1 MRCFMIAMAITVHKI
16 WNDICWWF
24 TASWKNDWYPC
35 FRREKFDKSFR
46 CWPKFSISS
55 HLFSTL
61 KFTRNDGVFQNSRK
75 LKGQMDMLV
84 YDMTPSWNHLP
95 PWIASKHQWFSI
107 RMAPVAL
114 YTPYLVVSFS
124 KNSNNTIKL
133 DSTALH
139 LPPHSWNPQ
148 MLPQHDSQPLQL
160 PNSINP

>member
-1 MRCFMIAMAITVHKI
+1 MRFFMIAITVHNI

-24 TASWKNDWYPC
+24 TASWKPVFIWKIV
-35 FRREKFDKSFR
+35 FVILAFVGKKWQIFQVLTGRISLH
-46 CWPKFSISS
+46 ISS
-55 HLFSTL
+55 VPEMM
-61 KFTRNDGVFQNSRK
+61 VFYSRGK
-75 LKGQMDMLV
+75 WICWF

-95 PWIASKHQWFSI
+95 PWIASKHQWFPI

-139 LPPHSWNPQ
+139 LPTHAWHPQ